1 MGFTSLA
8 GFKRPVVVFSGG
20 GAKCAFQAGALGRLA
35 LEGLDPIAY
44 VGVSGGALNAAAAA
58 QEGPD
63 DLAKF
68 WLAIEGNRSVYRRL
82 GIFRSLWRLVR
93 TGGIAD
99 FSPLR
104 RLVRERIDILK
115 IRRSGR
121 RVTVSA
127 ANLDT
132 GASLT
137 FTERDTSDLFE
148 AGLLASAAAPGMAE
162 PIDILGGDF
171 ADGSICDFAPV
182 KLSFKYDPDLIV
194 IILTKK
200 LDDGAAAIDYPSWL
214 PKGLR
219 RLFRSLGIV
228 VDEAFDSDVRRFRQ
242 INRIVAKS
250 PDLPGYKSYSYLIVE
265 PDGDLGSAWD
275 FRPDRIYR
283 RIADVKC
290 SYTINEA

>member
-1 MGFTSLA
+1 MEFTSLA
-8 GFKRPVVVFSGG
+8 KYQRPVVVFSGG

-35 LEGLDPIAY
+35 LEGLLPIAY

-58 QEGPD
+58 QVGPD

-68 WLAIEGNRSVYRRL
+68 WLAIDGNHSVYRRFGL
-82 GIFRSLWRLVR
+82 FRSLWRLLR
-93 TGGIAD
+93 TGAVAD

-104 RLVRERIDILK
+104 KLVRERIDILK

-127 ANLDT
+127 TNLET
-132 GASLT
+132 GVNLT
-137 FTERDTSDLFE
+137 FTERDTSDHFE

-162 PIDILGGDF
+162 PVEILGGDF
-171 ADGSICDFAPV
+171 ADGAICDFAPIR
-182 KLSFKYDPDLIV
+182 LAFKYDPDLIV

-200 LDDGAAAIDYPSWL
+200 IDDGAAAIDYPDGL

-219 RLFRSLGIV
+219 RLFRSIDIV

-242 INRIVAKS
+242 INRIVARS
-250 PDLPGYKSYSYLIVE
+250 AVSGYKSYPYLIIE
-265 PDGDLGSAWD
+265 PDSDLGSAWD
-275 FRPDRIYR
+275 FRADRIFQ
-283 RIADVKC
+283 RIADAKL
-290 SYTINEA
+290 SYRVSEA